1 MLPTLS
7 LASEEWEGVLR
18 LSRVLPVLAAQLL
31 AVLQSRGTVDHTHM
45 AMAADLALGDD
56 TEPTD
61 QRYVWIINQHILVDE
76 FQDTSL
82 TQFQLLEKLCRGWS
96 EYNVV
101 NPQSP
106 RTLFIVGDAM
116 QSIYGFRY
124 ADVGCF

>member
-1 MLPTLS
+1 
-7 LASEEWEGVLR
+7 
-18 LSRVLPVLAAQLL
+18 
-31 AVLQSRGTVDHTHM
+31 M

-61 QRYVWIINQHILVDE
+61 LALRLDYQIQHILVDE
-76 FQDTSL
+76 FQDTSR

-96 EYNVV
+96 EYNFV

-124 ADVGCF
+124 ADVGLFLKAQRGALPGCHSSLGP